1 MNRFFSKFP
10 WLRPLGCGL
19 LVCAL
24 VLSICLPLLG
34 MRAAEPDNPILQA
47 EPQEITVLQAG
58 NAPGHS
64 GSGDGLN
71 ASGSGAN
78 GDTESDLTGE
88 AEQPDPEEADSE
100 AGQSTEPE
108 PAPQE
113 QPAQPDY
120 SDLDIGTNADSNSG
134 SEGEEPG
141 DTGETDESL
150 PLPDLDLGATL
161 TWYKYGA
168 QPAAIACTP
177 GETVGKRIL
186 LSQLNNG
193 MLPYDLR
200 LTGLNAPD
208 ARITGAFFA
217 AGNGVPS
224 PIEPSGSVVMTL
236 PDGAE
241 FQNYVFLLQ
250 AHVTQKTANGEP
262 VETDVEFTFL
272 LRLESGL
279 DLDLRL
285 AWQTTSSPAEATC
298 GANNTTTRTV
308 KSDTLTDGLFQYSFD
323 FLGESAHTAEFV
335 SADYRA
341 GDGETGTLSQS
352 GVLQMSPA
360 DGQDQ
365 ETYFLSVTAR
375 ASGQTVRYSFVLTY
389 EDGLDLQLKFSWL
402 ERSVTRRDTL
412 CAANGGASL
421 TIKHNQ
427 LKDGLLQYQLALT
440 GRSADKA
447 AITSATL
454 NSDALSTDAG
464 SIQLQSA
471 EGGAS
476 YTIVVTAESGGKTIT
491 FKLLLRYQSDV
502 SLKMTYSVLEN
513 DIERPRQLTCENG
526 RTFTADV
533 IRDDQLADGL
543 LTYQFSI
550 EGEEASDAIITNVEF
565 LNGRGRSTSSTPSS
579 PTASGT
585 AALTLGHDNKTT
597 GNNTFTVTAKQG
609 DTTYQFTFVLPY
621 KHQGEQSVKIAVN
634 NYTDGQEIS
643 VSADGGLELRPSIRA
658 YRENADGTTSVI
670 YASGLN
676 GSQITVSLYRLDGG
690 SRVQTFLPEAST
702 GQGSDGSQEYVFHP
716 TIPANAPG
724 EDFEFELCIRAE
736 DEEGNWGEK
745 TLTLHAKRSEKGQKT
760 GHTAQIYIDLGVL
773 GLGTYGP
780 VSYEILSGE
789 PLSYVVAKVILNE
802 TVPAPFDKPCALL
815 PGDWTGITEGSL
827 DSGFYLAALNNGQ
840 LASSAKA
847 LSMDQLP
854 NGWSTFSDDQAAFD
868 YIDGRFGAGTNL
880 ARLWRCLY
888 KNRVPLSSGRYY
900 SDGSLGE
907 FNFTE
912 ASGWMYTTGQ
922 TTVYPGHSL
931 SNESFTSSG
940 SDVLILRYTL
950 ACGWDVGGSMGDKGN
965 GGAGYCITWESGGW
979 VDHGHNYSAEPDA
992 DGNFVC
998 TSCGAVSSTSCTHTA
1013 PHEWRAL
1020 DDGEHH
1026 MEYCTS
1032 CKQPVTGVQESH
1044 EKTFT
1049 DNADGQTHTIKCTKC
1064 PYVFEQQAAHRW
1076 PTDEELAQQATCT
1089 EPVTLTLECKDGC
1102 GAKKEVT
1109 IPPAGHQT
1117 SEQAEHVSF
1126 GAEGHR
1132 VKCTR
1137 CGQLVGDLTPHS
1149 WVYASH
1155 ELYCPTCYYTH
1166 SEGCTGELTG
1176 TPNADGAT
1184 HTIFCPICGVSA
1196 NGGVHDQNGE
1206 SGTCSVC
1213 GFASHPVEPIDPPV
1227 DPIDPSEPVDPT
1239 KPTEPETPTDS
1250 EEGEKQDE

>member
-88 AEQPDPEEADSE
+88 AEQPNPEEPDSE

-177 GETVGKRIL
+177 DETVGKRIL

-224 PIEPSGSVVMTL
+224 PIDPSGSVVMAL

-323 FLGESAHTAEFV
+323 FLGESARTAEFV

-454 NSDALSTDAG
+454 DSTPLSMEAG

-621 KHQGEQSVKIAVN
+621 KHQGEQSVKIDVN

-658 YRENADGTTSVI
+658 WRVNADGTTSII

-676 GSQITVSLYRLDGG
+676 GSQITVSLYRLENG

-702 GQGSDGSQEYVFHP
+702 GQGSDGSQEHVFHP

-847 LSMDQLP
+847 LSIDQLP

-950 ACGWDVGGSMGDKGN
+950 ACGWDVGGSMGGKGN

-1032 CKQPVTGVQESH
+1032 CKQPVTGVEEAH
-1044 EKTFT
+1044 EKAFV

-1076 PTDEELAQQATCT
+1076 LTDEELAQKATCT
-1089 EPVTLTLECKDGC
+1089 DPVTLTIECKDGC
-1102 GAKKEVT
+1102 GAAKDVT

-1117 SEQAEHVSF
+1117 GSSWDSTA
-1126 GAEGHR
+1126 AGHR
-1132 VKCTR
+1132 AYCTR
-1137 CGQLVGDLTPHS
+1137 CEQPVGDLLPHS

-1196 NGGVHDQNGE
+1196 NGGAHDQNGE

-1239 KPTEPETPTDS
+1239 KPTDPITPTEP

>member
-34 MRAAEPDNPILQA
+34 MRAAEPENPILSAQ
-47 EPQEITVLQAG
+47 PQEITVLQAG

-120 SDLDIGTNADSNSG
+120 SDLDIGTNADFNSG

-224 PIEPSGSVVMTL
+224 PIDPSGSVVMTL
-236 PDGAE
+236 PDGTE

-285 AWQTTSSPAEATC
+285 AWQTTSAPAEATC

-323 FLGESAHTAEFV
+323 FLGESARTAEFV

-440 GRSADKA
+440 GRSADQGRHHLRHA
-447 AITSATL
+447 RQHDPEHGSGQHPAPVRRRRRILHDCRHRRIRRQNHHIQAP
-454 NSDALSTDAG
+454 APLSERC
-464 SIQLQSA
+464 QP
-471 EGGAS
+471 
-476 YTIVVTAESGGKTIT
+476 
-491 FKLLLRYQSDV
+491 
-502 SLKMTYSVLEN
+502 EN
-513 DIERPRQLTCENG
+513 DL
-526 RTFTADV
+526 F
-533 IRDDQLADGL
+533 
-543 LTYQFSI
+543 
-550 EGEEASDAIITNVEF
+550 
-565 LNGRGRSTSSTPSS
+565 
-579 PTASGT
+579 
-585 AALTLGHDNKTT
+585 
-597 GNNTFTVTAKQG
+597 
-609 DTTYQFTFVLPY
+609 
-621 KHQGEQSVKIAVN
+621 
-634 NYTDGQEIS
+634 
-643 VSADGGLELRPSIRA
+643 RA
-658 YRENADGTTSVI
+658 
-670 YASGLN
+670 
-676 GSQITVSLYRLDGG
+676 
-690 SRVQTFLPEAST
+690 
-702 GQGSDGSQEYVFHP
+702 
-716 TIPANAPG
+716 
-724 EDFEFELCIRAE
+724 
-736 DEEGNWGEK
+736 
-745 TLTLHAKRSEKGQKT
+745 
-760 GHTAQIYIDLGVL
+760 
-773 GLGTYGP
+773 
-780 VSYEILSGE
+780 
-789 PLSYVVAKVILNE
+789 
-802 TVPAPFDKPCALL
+802 
-815 PGDWTGITEGSL
+815 
-827 DSGFYLAALNNGQ
+827 
-840 LASSAKA
+840 
-847 LSMDQLP
+847 
-854 NGWSTFSDDQAAFD
+854 
-868 YIDGRFGAGTNL
+868 
-880 ARLWRCLY
+880 
-888 KNRVPLSSGRYY
+888 
-900 SDGSLGE
+900 
-907 FNFTE
+907 
-912 ASGWMYTTGQ
+912 
-922 TTVYPGHSL
+922 
-931 SNESFTSSG
+931 
-940 SDVLILRYTL
+940 
-950 ACGWDVGGSMGDKGN
+950 
-965 GGAGYCITWESGGW
+965 
-979 VDHGHNYSAEPDA
+979 
-992 DGNFVC
+992 
-998 TSCGAVSSTSCTHTA
+998 
-1013 PHEWRAL
+1013 
-1020 DDGEHH
+1020 
-1026 MEYCTS
+1026 
-1032 CKQPVTGVQESH
+1032 
-1044 EKTFT
+1044 
-1049 DNADGQTHTIKCTKC
+1049 
-1064 PYVFEQQAAHRW
+1064 
-1076 PTDEELAQQATCT
+1076 
-1089 EPVTLTLECKDGC
+1089 
-1102 GAKKEVT
+1102 
-1109 IPPAGHQT
+1109 
-1117 SEQAEHVSF
+1117 
-1126 GAEGHR
+1126 
-1132 VKCTR
+1132 
-1137 CGQLVGDLTPHS
+1137 
-1149 WVYASH
+1149 
-1155 ELYCPTCYYTH
+1155 
-1166 SEGCTGELTG
+1166 
-1176 TPNADGAT
+1176 
-1184 HTIFCPICGVSA
+1184 
-1196 NGGVHDQNGE
+1196 
-1206 SGTCSVC
+1206 
-1213 GFASHPVEPIDPPV
+1213 
-1227 DPIDPSEPVDPT
+1227 
-1239 KPTEPETPTDS
+1239 
-1250 EEGEKQDE
+1250 

>member
-10 WLRPLGCGL
+10 WLRPLGCSL

-34 MRAAEPDNPILQA
+34 MRAAEPENPILSAQ
-47 EPQEITVLQAG
+47 PQEITVLQAG

-71 ASGSGAN
+71 TSGSGAN

-88 AEQPDPEEADSE
+88 AEQPNPEEADSE

-150 PLPDLDLGATL
+150 PLPDLDLGAAL

-193 MLPYDLR
+193 MLPYDLH

-224 PIEPSGSVVMTL
+224 PIDPSGSVVMTL

-285 AWQTTSSPAEATC
+285 TWQTTSSPAEATC

-323 FLGESAHTAEFV
+323 FLGESARTAEFV

-454 NSDALSTDAG
+454 DSTTLSTDAG

-502 SLKMTYSVLEN
+502 SLKMT
-513 DIERPRQLTCENG
+513 
-526 RTFTADV
+526 
-533 IRDDQLADGL
+533 
-543 LTYQFSI
+543 
-550 EGEEASDAIITNVEF
+550 
-565 LNGRGRSTSSTPSS
+565 
-579 PTASGT
+579 
-585 AALTLGHDNKTT
+585 
-597 GNNTFTVTAKQG
+597 
-609 DTTYQFTFVLPY
+609 
-621 KHQGEQSVKIAVN
+621 
-634 NYTDGQEIS
+634 
-643 VSADGGLELRPSIRA
+643 
-658 YRENADGTTSVI
+658 
-670 YASGLN
+670 
-676 GSQITVSLYRLDGG
+676 
-690 SRVQTFLPEAST
+690 
-702 GQGSDGSQEYVFHP
+702 
-716 TIPANAPG
+716 
-724 EDFEFELCIRAE
+724 
-736 DEEGNWGEK
+736 
-745 TLTLHAKRSEKGQKT
+745 
-760 GHTAQIYIDLGVL
+760 
-773 GLGTYGP
+773 
-780 VSYEILSGE
+780 
-789 PLSYVVAKVILNE
+789 
-802 TVPAPFDKPCALL
+802 
-815 PGDWTGITEGSL
+815 
-827 DSGFYLAALNNGQ
+827 
-840 LASSAKA
+840 
-847 LSMDQLP
+847 
-854 NGWSTFSDDQAAFD
+854 
-868 YIDGRFGAGTNL
+868 
-880 ARLWRCLY
+880 
-888 KNRVPLSSGRYY
+888 
-900 SDGSLGE
+900 
-907 FNFTE
+907 
-912 ASGWMYTTGQ
+912 
-922 TTVYPGHSL
+922 
-931 SNESFTSSG
+931 
-940 SDVLILRYTL
+940 
-950 ACGWDVGGSMGDKGN
+950 
-965 GGAGYCITWESGGW
+965 
-979 VDHGHNYSAEPDA
+979 
-992 DGNFVC
+992 
-998 TSCGAVSSTSCTHTA
+998 
-1013 PHEWRAL
+1013 
-1020 DDGEHH
+1020 
-1026 MEYCTS
+1026 
-1032 CKQPVTGVQESH
+1032 
-1044 EKTFT
+1044 
-1049 DNADGQTHTIKCTKC
+1049 
-1064 PYVFEQQAAHRW
+1064 
-1076 PTDEELAQQATCT
+1076 
-1089 EPVTLTLECKDGC
+1089 
-1102 GAKKEVT
+1102 
-1109 IPPAGHQT
+1109 
-1117 SEQAEHVSF
+1117 
-1126 GAEGHR
+1126 
-1132 VKCTR
+1132 
-1137 CGQLVGDLTPHS
+1137 
-1149 WVYASH
+1149 
-1155 ELYCPTCYYTH
+1155 
-1166 SEGCTGELTG
+1166 
-1176 TPNADGAT
+1176 
-1184 HTIFCPICGVSA
+1184 
-1196 NGGVHDQNGE
+1196 
-1206 SGTCSVC
+1206 
-1213 GFASHPVEPIDPPV
+1213 
-1227 DPIDPSEPVDPT
+1227 
-1239 KPTEPETPTDS
+1239 
-1250 EEGEKQDE
+1250 

>member
-224 PIEPSGSVVMTL
+224 PIDPSGSVVMTL

-285 AWQTTSSPAEATC
+285 AWQTTSAPAEATC

-323 FLGESAHTAEFV
+323 FLGESARTAEFV

-454 NSDALSTDAG
+454 DSTTLSMEAG

-513 DIERPRQLTCENG
+513 DIERPRQLTCEND

-579 PTASGT
+579 PTVSGT

-621 KHQGEQSVKIAVN
+621 KHQGEQTVKIDVN

-676 GSQITVSLYRLDGG
+676 GSQITVSLYRLENG

-736 DEEGNWGEK
+736 DEEGNWGEQ

-847 LSMDQLP
+847 LSIDQLP

-868 YIDGRFGAGTNL
+868 YIDGRFGVGTNL

-912 ASGWMYTTGQ
+912 PSGWMYTTGQ

-950 ACGWDVGGSMGDKGN
+950 ACGWDVGGRMGDKGN

-1049 DNADGQTHTIKCTKC
+1049 DNADGQTHTVKCSKC
-1064 PYVFEQQAAHRW
+1064 SYVFEAQSAHRW
-1076 PTDEELAQQATCT
+1076 PTDEELAQKATCT
-1089 EPVTLTLECKDGC
+1089 DPVTLTIECKDGC
-1102 GAKKEVT
+1102 GAAKEVT

-1117 SEQAEHVSF
+1117 GVEHVHF

-1137 CGQLVGDLTPHS
+1137 CGQLVGDLLPHS

-1206 SGTCSVC
+1206 NGACSVC

-1250 EEGEKQDE
+1250 EEGENQDE

>member
-224 PIEPSGSVVMTL
+224 PIDPSGSVVMTL

-285 AWQTTSSPAEATC
+285 TWQTTSSPAEATC

-323 FLGESAHTAEFV
+323 FLGESARTAEFV

-454 NSDALSTDAG
+454 DSTTLSTDAG

-565 LNGRGRSTSSTPSS
+565 LNGRGRSTASSPSS

-621 KHQGEQSVKIAVN
+621 KHQGEQSVKIDVN

-658 YRENADGTTSVI
+658 YRENADGTTSII

-676 GSQITVSLYRLDGG
+676 GSQITVSLYRLENG

-847 LSMDQLP
+847 LSIDQLP

-950 ACGWDVGGSMGDKGN
+950 ACGWDVGGSMGGKGN

-1026 MEYCTS
+1026 MEYCTA

-1049 DNADGQTHTIKCTKC
+1049 DNADGQTHTVKCSKC
-1064 PYVFEQQAAHRW
+1064 SYVFEAQSAHRW

-1102 GAKKEVT
+1102 GAKKDVT

-1117 SEQAEHVSF
+1117 GVEHVPF

-1137 CGQLVGDLTPHS
+1137 CGQLVGDLLPHS

-1206 SGTCSVC
+1206 NGTCSVC

>member
-34 MRAAEPDNPILQA
+34 MRAAEPENPILSAQ
-47 EPQEITVLQAG
+47 PQEITVLQAG

-88 AEQPDPEEADSE
+88 AEQPDPEEVDSE
-100 AGQSTEPE
+100 AGQSTE

-120 SDLDIGTNADSNSG
+120 SDLNIGTNADSNSG

-224 PIEPSGSVVMTL
+224 PIDPSGSVVITL

-323 FLGESAHTAEFV
+323 FLGESARTAEFV

-621 KHQGEQSVKIAVN
+621 KHQGEQSVKIDVN

-658 YRENADGTTSVI
+658 WRVNADGTTSII

-676 GSQITVSLYRLDGG
+676 GSQITVSLYRLENG

-847 LSMDQLP
+847 LSIDQLP

-950 ACGWDVGGSMGDKGN
+950 ACGWDVGGRMGDKGN
-965 GGAGYCITWESGGW
+965 GDAGYCITWESGGW

-1032 CKQPVTGVQESH
+1032 CKQPVTGVEEAH
-1044 EKTFT
+1044 EKTFV

-1076 PTDEELAQQATCT
+1076 LTDEELAQQATCT
-1089 EPVTLTLECKDGC
+1089 DPVTLTIECKDGC
-1102 GAKKEVT
+1102 GAAKEVT

-1117 SEQAEHVSF
+1117 GSSWDSTA
-1126 GAEGHR
+1126 AGHR
-1132 VKCTR
+1132 AYCTR
-1137 CGQLVGDLTPHS
+1137 CEQPVGDLLPHS

-1196 NGGVHDQNGE
+1196 NGGAHDQNGE
-1206 SGTCSVC
+1206 GGSCSVC
-1213 GFASHPVEPIDPPV
+1213 GYTPQPIDPP
-1227 DPIDPSEPVDPT
+1227 IDPTVPVDPT
-1239 KPTEPETPTDS
+1239 EPTEPETPTDQ
-1250 EEGEKQDE
+1250 EGEHTDE

>member
-58 NAPGHS
+58 NAPSHS

-100 AGQSTEPE
+100 AGQSTE

-224 PIEPSGSVVMTL
+224 PIDPSGSVVMTL

-285 AWQTTSSPAEATC
+285 AWQTTSAPAEATC

-323 FLGESAHTAEFV
+323 FLGESARTAEFV

-375 ASGQTVRYSFVLTY
+375 ASGQTVCYSFVLTY

-454 NSDALSTDAG
+454 DSTTLSMEAG

-621 KHQGEQSVKIAVN
+621 KHQGEQSVKIDVN

-676 GSQITVSLYRLDGG
+676 GSQITVSLYRLENG

-827 DSGFYLAALNNGQ
+827 DSG
-840 LASSAKA
+840 
-847 LSMDQLP
+847 LS
-854 NGWSTFSDDQAAFD
+854 
-868 YIDGRFGAGTNL
+868 R
-880 ARLWRCLY
+880 R
-888 KNRVPLSSGRYY
+888 
-900 SDGSLGE
+900 
-907 FNFTE
+907 
-912 ASGWMYTTGQ
+912 
-922 TTVYPGHSL
+922 
-931 SNESFTSSG
+931 
-940 SDVLILRYTL
+940 
-950 ACGWDVGGSMGDKGN
+950 
-965 GGAGYCITWESGGW
+965 
-979 VDHGHNYSAEPDA
+979 
-992 DGNFVC
+992 
-998 TSCGAVSSTSCTHTA
+998 
-1013 PHEWRAL
+1013 
-1020 DDGEHH
+1020 
-1026 MEYCTS
+1026 
-1032 CKQPVTGVQESH
+1032 
-1044 EKTFT
+1044 
-1049 DNADGQTHTIKCTKC
+1049 
-1064 PYVFEQQAAHRW
+1064 
-1076 PTDEELAQQATCT
+1076 AQQR
-1089 EPVTLTLECKDGC
+1089 
-1102 GAKKEVT
+1102 
-1109 IPPAGHQT
+1109 PACLQRKSPQH
-1117 SEQAEHVSF
+1117 
-1126 GAEGHR
+1126 
-1132 VKCTR
+1132 
-1137 CGQLVGDLTPHS
+1137 
-1149 WVYASH
+1149 
-1155 ELYCPTCYYTH
+1155 
-1166 SEGCTGELTG
+1166 
-1176 TPNADGAT
+1176 
-1184 HTIFCPICGVSA
+1184 
-1196 NGGVHDQNGE
+1196 
-1206 SGTCSVC
+1206 
-1213 GFASHPVEPIDPPV
+1213 
-1227 DPIDPSEPVDPT
+1227 
-1239 KPTEPETPTDS
+1239 
-1250 EEGEKQDE
+1250 

>member
-1 MNRFFSKFP
+1 
-10 WLRPLGCGL
+10 
-19 LVCAL
+19 
-24 VLSICLPLLG
+24 
-34 MRAAEPDNPILQA
+34 
-47 EPQEITVLQAG
+47 
-58 NAPGHS
+58 
-64 GSGDGLN
+64 
-71 ASGSGAN
+71 
-78 GDTESDLTGE
+78 
-88 AEQPDPEEADSE
+88 
-100 AGQSTEPE
+100 
-108 PAPQE
+108 
-113 QPAQPDY
+113 
-120 SDLDIGTNADSNSG
+120 
-134 SEGEEPG
+134 
-141 DTGETDESL
+141 
-150 PLPDLDLGATL
+150 
-161 TWYKYGA
+161 
-168 QPAAIACTP
+168 
-177 GETVGKRIL
+177 
-186 LSQLNNG
+186 
-193 MLPYDLR
+193 
-200 LTGLNAPD
+200 
-208 ARITGAFFA
+208 
-217 AGNGVPS
+217 
-224 PIEPSGSVVMTL
+224 MTL

-285 AWQTTSSPAEATC
+285 AWQTTSAPAEATC

-323 FLGESAHTAEFV
+323 FLGESARTAEFV

-454 NSDALSTDAG
+454 DSTTLSMEAG

-597 GNNTFTVTAKQG
+597 GNNTFTITAKQG

-658 YRENADGTTSVI
+658 YRENADGTTSII

-676 GSQITVSLYRLDGG
+676 GSQITVTLYRLDGG

-736 DEEGNWGEK
+736 DEEGNWGEQ

-880 ARLWRCLY
+880 PPLALPLQKPRPAQQRPILFRWLSRRVQLHRGIRLDVHHRPDNRLPRPQPLQRILHQQRQRRPHPPLYARLWLGRRRPHGRQGQRRRGLLHHLGIRRLGRPRPQLLRRARCGRKLRLHQLRRSLLHELHPHRPARMACPGRRRTPYGILY
-888 KNRVPLSSGRYY
+888 L
-900 SDGSLGE
+900 L
-907 FNFTE
+907 
-912 ASGWMYTTGQ
+912 
-922 TTVYPGHSL
+922 
-931 SNESFTSSG
+931 
-940 SDVLILRYTL
+940 
-950 ACGWDVGGSMGDKGN
+950 
-965 GGAGYCITWESGGW
+965 
-979 VDHGHNYSAEPDA
+979 
-992 DGNFVC
+992 
-998 TSCGAVSSTSCTHTA
+998 
-1013 PHEWRAL
+1013 
-1020 DDGEHH
+1020 
-1026 MEYCTS
+1026 
-1032 CKQPVTGVQESH
+1032 
-1044 EKTFT
+1044 
-1049 DNADGQTHTIKCTKC
+1049 
-1064 PYVFEQQAAHRW
+1064 QAAGHRRAGIARENLHRQCRR
-1076 PTDEELAQQATCT
+1076 PDPYHQMHQMPLRIRAAGRAPLAHRRRAC
-1089 EPVTLTLECKDGC
+1089 
-1102 GAKKEVT
+1102 A
-1109 IPPAGHQT
+1109 AGHLYR
-1117 SEQAEHVSF
+1117 ACH
-1126 GAEGHR
+1126 
-1132 VKCTR
+1132 
-1137 CGQLVGDLTPHS
+1137 PH
-1149 WVYASH
+1149 ARM
-1155 ELYCPTCYYTH
+1155 
-1166 SEGCTGELTG
+1166 
-1176 TPNADGAT
+1176 
-1184 HTIFCPICGVSA
+1184 
-1196 NGGVHDQNGE
+1196 
-1206 SGTCSVC
+1206 
-1213 GFASHPVEPIDPPV
+1213 
-1227 DPIDPSEPVDPT
+1227 
-1239 KPTEPETPTDS
+1239 
-1250 EEGEKQDE
+1250 